1 MSIEN
6 EEEGLSQDVIKEAR
20 SMGWVPQEQF
30 RGKPD
35 EWVDADEFVER
46 GRKVMPILVA
56 NNRRLQAQLLTRD
69 KELGTLKSQ
78 LEGATAA
85 IEKLERHY
93 TEANKRSVE
102 NAKRQLREELKTAR
116 EDNDVDA
123 ELDIQDKLRELDVAS
138 RNAEDK
144 PVKKDPPQAHQ
155 TPPELKAWYDA
166 NSWFGSDKK
175 KTKLVVR
182 IAEDLREEGSDLEGA
197 EFMDECVR
205 LYEEQHGESGDGE
218 NKPARKPAS
227 KVEGV
232 PSRGRSSGSGNKFAD
247 LPKEAKEACWGDADD
262 LVGEGRRYK
271 TLKDWENAYAAIYFS
286 EN

>member
-1 MSIEN
+1 MSTEN
-6 EEEGLSQDVIKEAR
+6 EGQELDQEVIKEAK

-35 EWVDADEFVER
+35 DWVDADEFVER

-69 KELGTLKSQ
+69 KELDTLKSQ
-78 LEGATAA
+78 LDGATAA
-85 IEKLERHY
+85 IEKLEKHY

-102 NAKRQLREELKTAR
+102 NAKRQLREELKAAR
-116 EDNDVDA
+116 EENDVDA
-123 ELDIQDKLRELDVAS
+123 ELDIQDKLRDLDAATK
-138 RNAEDK
+138 NAESK
-144 PVKKDPPQAHQ
+144 PVKKDTPQGPQ
-155 TPPELKAWYDA
+155 TPPELKAWYEA
-166 NSWFGSDKK
+166 NSWFGTDKQ

-182 IAEDLREEGSDLEGA
+182 IAEDLREEGSELQGPD
-197 EFMDECVR
+197 FMDECVR
-205 LYEEQHGESGDGE
+205 LYEEQYGELEEGE
-218 NKPARKPAS
+218 KKPVRKPAG

-232 PSRGRSSGSGNKFAD
+232 PARGRAASSGRRFAD
-247 LPKEAKEACWGDADD
+247 LPKEAKEACWGDAED

-271 TLKDWENAYAAIYFS
+271 TMKDWEDAYATIYFS